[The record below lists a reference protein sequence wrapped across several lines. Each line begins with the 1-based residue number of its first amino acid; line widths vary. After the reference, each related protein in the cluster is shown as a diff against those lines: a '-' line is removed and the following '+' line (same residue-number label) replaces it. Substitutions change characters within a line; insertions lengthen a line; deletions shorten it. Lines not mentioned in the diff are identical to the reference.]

1 MINEGKARVEITSYR
16 DHCYNLDCMFSIFF
30 FSQFQRRTKVAT
42 CHFSFHCE
50 ILPTC
55 NHSNVRSSTVK
66 MAKQSS
72 VILRTEQHSVEVMI
86 CTSLTMATLSKT
98 RIVTLA
104 THTNHQLGISL
115 TLHKPSRLLV
125 ATSSHQQK
133 LKYFTEYYDILRE
146 TRILKLT

>member
-1 MINEGKARVEITSYR
+1 MINEGKARVEITAYIE
-16 DHCYNLDCMFSIFF
+16 CMFSIFF
-30 FSQFQRRTKVAT
+30 FSQVQRSIKVPM
-42 CHFSFHCE
+42 CHFSSHCE
-50 ILPTC
+50 ILPTY

-72 VILRTEQHSVEVMI
+72 VILRMEQHSVEVMI

-115 TLHKPSRLLV
+115 TLHKPSRCLLV

>member
-1 MINEGKARVEITSYR
+1 
-16 DHCYNLDCMFSIFF
+16 MFSIFF
-30 FSQFQRRTKVAT
+30 FSQFQRSTKVPT
-42 CHFSFHCE
+42 CHFSSHCE

-115 TLHKPSRLLV
+115 TLHKPSRCLLLA
-125 ATSSHQQK
+125 ATSHQQK
-133 LKYFTEYYDILRE
+133 LKYFAKHYDILREE

>member
-1 MINEGKARVEITSYR
+1 
-16 DHCYNLDCMFSIFF
+16 
-30 FSQFQRRTKVAT
+30 
-42 CHFSFHCE
+42 
-50 ILPTC
+50 
-55 NHSNVRSSTVK
+55 

-72 VILRTEQHSVEVMI
+72 VILRTEQHSVEVMM
-86 CTSLTMATLSKT
+86 CTSLTMATLSNT

-115 TLHKPSRLLV
+115 TLHKPSRCLLV
-125 ATSSHQQK
+125 ATSSHLQK